1 MKNQF
6 GVTEANEMSSES
18 ASLRNEA
25 FDWIVRL
32 KASELFEAD
41 VEALRHWRNQSL
53 EHEEAFRAAMRL
65 WRNLG
70 VAAREIADEE
80 AVRAAACDAARP
92 PRRVL
97 ARRAVLGGAIAGV
110 GGYLLVKP
118 PLGLWPSLGE
128 LSADYRTGKGEQ
140 RSFVLKD
147 DVSVQMNTETSLALR
162 SAEDGP
168 EIVIISGE
176 AAITKTGASGKP
188 LRVLAA
194 DGRLTTERA
203 SFDTR
208 CVGGRVAVTCVEGS
222 IDVQQN
228 QHSVRLQADHQV
240 SYSSKGLSAPV
251 HVDPA
256 EATSWRSGILVFH
269 DRALSEVVD
278 EINRYRPGRIVI
290 MNAELGRRVV
300 NGAFY
305 VKRLDDFL
313 DQVQQLFGARVR
325 SLPAG
330 LTLLS

>member
-1 MKNQF
+1 
-6 GVTEANEMSSES
+6 MSVSRRAS
-18 ASLRNEA
+18 SLRRMSKHYGTGA
-25 FDWIVRL
+25 IRVWSTKRPSGRRC
-32 KASELFEAD
+32 ASGEILGWLRAKLRMRKPSGPPPATPRGLP
-41 VEALRHWRNQSL
+41 VE
-53 EHEEAFRAAMRL
+53 F
-65 WRNLG
+65 
-70 VAAREIADEE
+70 
-80 AVRAAACDAARP
+80 
-92 PRRVL
+92 L

-176 AAITKTGASGKP
+176 AAITKTGASGTP

-228 QHSVRLQADHQV
+228 QQSVRLQADHQV
-240 SYSSKGLSAPV
+240 SYSSQGLSAPV